1 MELTRKQKRWVKRIA
16 LFLFFAI
23 FVVSFRTALLQ
34 GMGNLLIHEDD
45 FERTQVLVVLGGNS
59 LERGTAALELYKSGR
74 VEHIVCSGGNI
85 PGPLEAI
92 GQPMY
97 EAELTALFLTEN
109 GVPADAITVLTNSTS
124 TLEES
129 QEVLQW
135 VGSLEGHN
143 SAENGLFSVTV
154 LSSRFHTGR
163 VRRVFQKTWK
173 GAKFDLRV
181 TGAPSLNYDENE
193 WWKSEEGLIMVN
205 NEYVKSLYYLIKH

>member
-1 MELTRKQKRWVKRIA
+1 MNLTRKQKRWGIWLTAV
-16 LFLFFAI
+16 LFMAI
-23 FVVSFRTALLQ
+23 LIVIFRVALLQ
-34 GMGNLLIHEDD
+34 GMGNFLIHEDEFD
-45 FERTQVLVVLGGNS
+45 RTQVLIVLGGNS

-74 VEHIVCSGGNI
+74 VKHIVCSGGNI

-135 VGSLEGHN
+135 ASFEGHN
-143 SAENGLFSVTV
+143 SAANGLFSVTV

-181 TGAPSLNYDENE
+181 TGAPSLNYNENE

-205 NEYVKSLYYLIKH
+205 NEYVKSLYYLIKY